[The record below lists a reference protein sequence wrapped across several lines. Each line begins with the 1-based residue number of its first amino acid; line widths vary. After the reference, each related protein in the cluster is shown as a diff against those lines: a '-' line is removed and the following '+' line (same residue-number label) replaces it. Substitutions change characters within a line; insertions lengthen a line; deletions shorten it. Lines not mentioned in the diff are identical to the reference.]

1 MFEYHSRFTENKI
14 LYIMH
19 NLLLVS
25 LVNEKGFLRM
35 TDFALDLTE
44 QEELRKRSLKESVF
58 DLLHQ
63 RIVAG
68 KYAPGEW
75 LRQEDISS
83 QLGVSQTPVREA
95 LDLLVSVG
103 LAERVPYRG
112 VRVPEWSRGEIVD
125 AYILRLVLESSAA
138 RLAALNITP
147 AQLDYLSKTIQQT
160 KTLTR
165 LEDMSVHR
173 RLNKLFHL
181 AIAEASGN
189 RLMSKLYE
197 MTSNLFPDWRLYEYM
212 FRHPELLESSLG
224 REYAE
229 HQAIVEAI
237 SAHNPEQASLRA
249 VQHIR
254 NLKPELVDFL
264 GISDELIE
272 QKEGQI
278 QDIIK
283 L

>member
-1 MFEYHSRFTENKI
+1 VSDFTI
-14 LYIMH
+14 
-19 NLLLVS
+19 
-25 LVNEKGFLRM
+25 
-35 TDFALDLTE
+35 DLSE

-112 VRVPEWSRGEIVD
+112 VRVPEWSRDEIVD
-125 AYILRLVLESSAA
+125 AYILRLVLESAAA
-138 RLAALNITP
+138 RLAAINISP
-147 AQLDYLSKTIQQT
+147 EQLDDLSKTVEQT
-160 KTLTR
+160 KSLTR
-165 LEDMSVHR
+165 LEDMSAHR

-181 AIAEASGN
+181 MVAEASGN
-189 RLMSKLYE
+189 SLMSKLYE

-212 FRHPELLESSLG
+212 FRHPELLEKSLA
-224 REYAE
+224 REYLE
-229 HQAIVEAI
+229 HRAVVDAIAAHDPDQA
-237 SAHNPEQASLRA
+237 AHRA
-249 VQHIR
+249 VQHIQ
-254 NLKPELVDFL
+254 NLKPDLINFL
-264 GISDELIE
+264 GIAEALIE
-272 QKEGQI
+272 QKEQQI
-278 QDIIK
+278 ED
-283 L
+283 LLTSRS